1 MKKNNEVNKLIGT
14 FVVGTAIGAGLG
26 VLFAP
31 RKGSETR
38 QILKSKMDEFVVNL
52 KEIDVSEVK
61 RSIESKINEIKMEIK
76 SLDKEKVLAIAKEK
90 SAQLKI
96 KTAELVEMAKEKGT
110 PVLQDLALSIMHKTD
125 EVINENIAKLED
137 SKKIT
142 ETKKTP
148 KKKKD

>member
-1 MKKNNEVNKLIGT
+1 MKKNNEVNKLVGT

-52 KEIDVSEVK
+52 KEIDVNEVK
-61 RSIESKINEIKMEIK
+61 KNIESKINEIKAELK
-76 SLDKEKVLAIAKEK
+76 SLDKEKVLEIAKAK
-90 SAQLKI
+90 GDQLKE
-96 KTAELVEMAKEKGT
+96 KTIELVEMAKDKGT

-125 EVINENIAKLED
+125 EVITENINKLEG
-137 SKKIT
+137 SKK
-142 ETKKTP
+142 EEAPKKTV